1 MLKNFKPV
9 IKKELF
15 IYLLTLLVLTLIIH
29 SDLVSDPSSRM
40 NLMYEK
46 GNYTHPFLYSFVVYS
61 VILIL
66 RKTIDFI
73 TGIFEKK

>member
-1 MLKNFKPV
+1 MLKNFKSV
-9 IKKELF
+9 IKKELI
-15 IYLLTLLVLTLIIH
+15 IYSLTLLVLTLIVH

-40 NLMYEK
+40 NVMYEK
-46 GNYTHPFLYSFVVYS
+46 GNYAHPFLYSFVVYS

-73 TGIFEKK
+73 TSIFEKK

>member
-1 MLKNFKPV
+1 MVKNFKSV
-9 IKKELF
+9 IKKELI
-15 IYLLTLLVLTLIIH
+15 IYSLTLLVLTLIVH

-40 NLMYEK
+40 NVMYEK
-46 GNYTHPFLYSFVVYS
+46 GNYAHPFLYSFVVYS

-73 TGIFEKK
+73 TSIFEKK